1 MRRALALLVVPLC
14 AAGLLAASGCG
25 VAANDTAATVDGTT
39 VSTTTVDELAGDP
52 QFVQALRQGSVPSVN
67 PAVLPGDDARAALTF
82 EIQRVALLQEVER
95 WGLKI
100 PDQARSQVRAG
111 IAQQFPGMSKAN
123 IAHVVDYVAA
133 QTVLEQRLAKLDP
146 TDKGDLRKLYD
157 GAPALWDQTCL
168 TAVSLPA
175 TGSAERSAQ
184 RALDGGTGLT
194 GLAGKVKDAQ
204 LVADPAQGCVT
215 ATQLPSA
222 LRDDLKVATVREVR
236 GPIVVTG
243 ARGATAVFYRIEST
257 RKLTFDTAGK
267 DLATLAQG
275 LQQRAQQQS
284 AAQAWISLVLQ
295 KGVTINPR
303 YGSALVP
310 STSGQLEVT
319 PPQAPVTS
327 LPLTTL
333 PRAGSQQQPP
343 AQQQDPA
350 AQQQAPA
357 AQQQAPAAQQQAPA
371 AQQQAPAAATSP

>member
-14 AAGLLAASGCG
+14 AAGLLAASSCG

-39 VSTTTVDELAGDP
+39 VSTATVDELAGDA
-52 QFVQALRQGSVPSVN
+52 QFVQALRQGSIPSAN

-95 WGLKI
+95 WGLQI
-100 PDQARSQVRAG
+100 PEQTRSQVRTG
-111 IAQQFPGMSKAN
+111 VAQQFPGMSKAN

-133 QTVLEQRLAKLDP
+133 QTVLEERLSKLDP
-146 TDKGDLRKLYD
+146 KDTGDLRKLYD

-168 TAVSLPA
+168 TAVGVPP

-184 RALDGGTGLT
+184 RALDAGTSLT
-194 GLAGKVKDAQ
+194 KLADKVKGAQ
-204 LVADPAQGCVT
+204 LVADPSQGCVT
-215 ATQLPSA
+215 ATQLPTA
-222 LRDDLKVATVREVR
+222 LRDDLAVATVREVR

-243 ARGATAVFYRIEST
+243 AQGSTAYFYRIEST

-275 LQQRAQQQS
+275 LQQRAQQQA

-295 KGVTINPR
+295 QGVTINPR

-310 STSGQLEVT
+310 SANGQLEVT

-327 LPLTTL
+327 LPPTTL
-333 PRAGSQQQPP
+333 PRAGSQQQAPQQQAP
-343 AQQQDPA
+343 QQQDPA
-350 AQQQAPA
+350 AQQAPA
-357 AQQQAPAAQQQAPA
+357 N
-371 AQQQAPAAATSP
+371 ATSP